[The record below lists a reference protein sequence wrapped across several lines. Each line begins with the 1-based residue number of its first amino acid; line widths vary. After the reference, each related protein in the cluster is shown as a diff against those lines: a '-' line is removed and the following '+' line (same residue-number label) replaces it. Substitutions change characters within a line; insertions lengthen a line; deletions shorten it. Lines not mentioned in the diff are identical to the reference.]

1 MIRTLAMA
9 AGLGLL
15 PLATLAQDAPAPDAA
30 PAPEAPAASAPAP
43 ADPAA
48 TYEAA
53 RNQLG
58 ILKYCQEQGF
68 SGPEAV
74 EAQGRLVALLPE
86 GDAATGDAAEA
97 KGAEGTVSIGGPEVT
112 LSEAVEARGS
122 TVEATCQQIEAA
134 VNEIAP
140 TLPAG

>member
-1 MIRTLAMA
+1 MIRKIAFAM
-9 AGLGLL
+9 GLGLL
-15 PLATLAQDAPAPDAA
+15 PAAVVAQDAAAPAQDAPAQT
-30 PAPEAPAASAPAP
+30 AP
-43 ADPAA
+43 ADPGT

-58 ILKYCQEQGF
+58 ILQYCQEQGF
-68 SGPEAV
+68 TGAEAV
-74 EAQGRLVALLPE
+74 EAQGKLVGLLQG
-86 GDAATGDAAEA
+86 GDEAVGSAAEQ
-97 KGAEGTVSIGGPEVT
+97 KGAQGTVSVGGTEVS
-112 LSEAVEARGS
+112 LAEAVEERGS